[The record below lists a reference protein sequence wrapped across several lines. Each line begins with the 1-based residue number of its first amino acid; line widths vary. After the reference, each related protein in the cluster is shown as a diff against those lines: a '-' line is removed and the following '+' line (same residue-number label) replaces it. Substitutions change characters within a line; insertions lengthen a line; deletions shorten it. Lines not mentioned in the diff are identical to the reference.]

1 MTGFSRKTERER
13 EREREKEKA
22 MRLCVH
28 REGQLQ
34 AALPRSSSMKHGV
47 RGIVTTREP
56 RRCT

>member
-1 MTGFSRKTERER
+1 
-13 EREREKEKA
+13 

-47 RGIVTTREP
+47 RGVVTTREP